1 MAETRN
7 IVFLGASYAGL
18 AASHYFLKHVL
29 PSLPSDSKVTYK
41 AILVDPSAKWYMR
54 HASPRA
60 IANDEMAPAEKVFL
74 DIEPGYRQYGASAT
88 LIQGKAVNWDEK
100 ARTLSIEKSDGTVEE
115 FSYWALILAT
125 GTRASSPLF
134 SLQGTPHTEVLNAQD
149 ALRKR
154 IASAKEIIIAGGGPS
169 GVETAGELGEHLNGA
184 AGWFSSRPSNPK
196 AKITLVTAS
205 SKLLP
210 MLRQTI
216 SDQAEQY
223 LNRVGVDVQY
233 NTKIVS
239 SEELSDGKTRV
250 MLHDGEEL
258 EPDIFISAIGV
269 KPM

>member
-1 MAETRN
+1 MA
-7 IVFLGASYAGL
+7 
-18 AASHYFLKHVL
+18 AA
-29 PSLPSDSKVTYK
+29 D
-41 AILVDPSAKWYMR
+41 
-54 HASPRA
+54 
-60 IANDEMAPAEKVFL
+60 KVFL

-100 ARTLSIEKSDGTVEE
+100 AQTVSIEKSDGTVESL
-115 FSYWALILAT
+115 SYWALILAT

-134 SLQGTPHTEVLNAQD
+134 SLQGTAHTDVLNAQD
-149 ALRKR
+149 ALHKR
-154 IASAKEIIIAGGGPS
+154 IESAREIIIAGGGPS
-169 GVETAGELGEHLNGA
+169 GVETAGELGEYLNGA

-196 AKITLVTAS
+196 AKITLITGS

-210 MLRQTI
+210 RLRLSI
-216 SDQAEQY
+216 SDQAEIY
-223 LNRVGVDVQY
+223 LHRVGVDVQY